1 MNARFA
7 RLAKLAA
14 SGIFFASLLSVGTG
28 CGAIKAATNPKSAWA
43 LSDPAPM
50 AVVVRRADAAEGT
63 AKEVDRLLTS
73 TPAAP
78 DAPWV
83 VATAPTDEEQKK
95 DGDAIA
101 NHTLYVQSQA
111 RIVSAELWARSL
123 PTRKDGKGDA
133 KADGKIVKADKPAD
147 KASGAA
153 TVAATKIA
161 KADKPA
167 KKKGRKTESKAEA
180 KTAEADAGKKTDVG
194 TTTLT
199 GAEVPAA
206 NSAAR
211 ADSLIAAIDPALA
224 ETYAVVMA
232 KKKEV
237 ADLRAQ
243 IAVEETAA
251 DEKGIAEAD
260 KKAHKDKA
268 TELGKKA
275 DAAEAEASQL
285 AKDFVPAA
293 KAAAQKAGPEVAAK
307 YGPTLVALRQA
318 VVDANTANGAA
329 AMKYPLAL
337 PTLKDSATQMIGV
350 YVSDVIEEKTGKRP
364 DLRTFQPGLT
374 LDGTNVQVTLNGLTP
389 EDMGKLKVGEVT
401 KEVADREQKW
411 VKHAVM
417 LMGAIS
423 SNKEILGFEED
434 VLVALLDGF
443 TAGGWKAPAAPILKE
458 PPPGKPQPQGAP
470 VRTAAKS

>member
-1 MNARFA
+1 MHV
-7 RLAKLAA
+7 RLARITKLAA
-14 SGIFFASLLSVGTG
+14 TGIFFASLLSVGTG
-28 CGAIKAATNPKSAWA
+28 CGAIKAAANPKSAWA
-43 LSDPAPM
+43 LTDPAPM

-73 TPAAP
+73 TPASP

-83 VATAPTDEEQKK
+83 QATAPTDEEQKK
-95 DGDAIA
+95 DGEAIA

-111 RIVSAELWARSL
+111 RIVSAELWARAL
-123 PTRKDGKGDA
+123 PARKMDG
-133 KADGKIVKADKPAD
+133 KADKSDKSDKAD
-147 KASGAA
+147 KAGEPAR
-153 TVAATKIA
+153 IA
-161 KADKPA
+161 KADKPG
-167 KKKGRKTESKAEA
+167 KKKGRKPAAKADSKSAA
-180 KTAEADAGKKTDVG
+180 ADNKADVG

-206 NSAAR
+206 KPASR
-211 ADSLIAAIDPALA
+211 AGSLVAAIDPALA
-224 ETYAVVMA
+224 DKYAVVMA

-243 IAVEETAA
+243 IAAEEQAA
-251 DEKGIAEAD
+251 DEKGVAEAD
-260 KKAHKDKA
+260 KKTHKDKA

-275 DAAEAEASQL
+275 DAVETEASQL

-293 KAAAQKAGPEVAAK
+293 KTAAQKAGPEVAEK

-318 VVDANTANGAA
+318 VTDANTANGAA

-337 PTLKDSATQMIGV
+337 PTLKDSAMQMIGV

-364 DLRTFQPGLT
+364 DLRTFQPGIT
-374 LDGTNVQVTLNGLTP
+374 LDGTNVKVTLNGLTP
-389 EDMGKLKVGEVT
+389 EDMGKLNAAEVT

-417 LMGAIS
+417 LMASIS
-423 SNKEILGFEED
+423 ANKEILSFEEE
-434 VLVALLDGF
+434 VLVALLDGLSG
-443 TAGGWKAPAAPILKE
+443 GGWKAPAPPVLKE
-458 PPPGKPQPQGAP
+458 PPPGKPVPQGAARP
-470 VRTAAKS
+470 KTA

>member
-133 KADGKIVKADKPAD
+133 KADGKIVKADKPA
-147 KASGAA
+147 
-153 TVAATKIA
+153 
-161 KADKPA
+161 

-224 ETYAVVMA
+224 ATYAVVMA

-237 ADLRAQ
+237 A
-243 IAVEETAA
+243 
-251 DEKGIAEAD
+251 
-260 KKAHKDKA
+260 
-268 TELGKKA
+268 
-275 DAAEAEASQL
+275 
-285 AKDFVPAA
+285 
-293 KAAAQKAGPEVAAK
+293 
-307 YGPTLVALRQA
+307 
-318 VVDANTANGAA
+318 
-329 AMKYPLAL
+329 
-337 PTLKDSATQMIGV
+337 
-350 YVSDVIEEKTGKRP
+350 